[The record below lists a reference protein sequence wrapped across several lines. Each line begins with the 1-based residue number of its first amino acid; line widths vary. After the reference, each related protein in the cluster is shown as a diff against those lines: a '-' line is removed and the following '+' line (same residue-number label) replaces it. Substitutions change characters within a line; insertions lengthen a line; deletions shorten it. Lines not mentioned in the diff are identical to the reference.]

1 MSSLRFFILTLMSTA
16 CIFCVLAD
24 NLVIHGRVTDQ
35 NGQPLEGATVKV
47 SPGFAGTMTKSNGE
61 YRLTCAAADTIR
73 ITVSYISYLT
83 QTRTLVEPKG
93 ELTVNVRMRP
103 VEKQLDEVEVV
114 DIRKQTDAMQRLGVR
129 EYRRSSGD
137 PTGGSIESMLST
149 MPGVTGASEL
159 SGQYSVRGGSYDEN
173 AVYLNGFELVRP
185 QLVGSSAQEGLSIL
199 NPELT
204 KSIEFSTGGFGAQ
217 YTDRMSSVLDVT
229 YRRPERTEGTLALS
243 LMGGEASF
251 GTGSQRFAQL
261 HGVRYRRNSSLLST
275 TDTKGEYDPDFF
287 DWQSYFVFNPSS
299 RLKVTLLGDVNLS
312 NYRFKPTDRTT
323 NFGTLNDAKRFKVYF
338 DGREKDRF
346 TSWFGGTSVDWRINT
361 SSTLSLQLSGQKVDE
376 LVSYDISGEYWLD
389 QAGTDGSES
398 GTIGG
403 ELGVGR
409 YHDHARNRLKT
420 HILTAALRGIT
431 VVKSNSITYGA
442 DIKNLSMDENSREW
456 ERRDSAGFSLP
467 VSGEQLKVF
476 YSSVSRNKLSTM
488 QTSVYIQ
495 DNLKINGYYGY
506 LNISGGIRAT
516 YTAFNKEFIVSPRA
530 QVGFVPASNPRWAL
544 RFAAGLYHQTPFFKE
559 IRRAVEIAPGEY
571 TVELNRDIKSQK
583 SLQFIAGADFTFKA
597 FNRPFKLSGE
607 AYYKV
612 LSDLIPYEIDNLKIT
627 YSGINESKGHV
638 AGLDMKL
645 FGQFVPGSDSWLSIG
660 LMNSSEKL
668 RGINVPRPNDRRYS
682 LSLYFTDYFPKIQ
695 KLKLSLRGIFMDGL
709 PQSTPHS
716 SRDEG
721 SFRTPAYKR
730 VDIGMSYGLL
740 TADRTNRT
748 LPWLRSAWIGVDIF
762 NLFDIS
768 NTGNYYW
775 VSDVNNIEYAVPNY
789 LTRRMINVKLSLD
802 F

>member
-1 MSSLRFFILTLMSTA
+1 MLCA
-16 CIFCVLAD
+16 PAA
-24 NLVIHGRVTDQ
+24 NLVLHGRVTDQ

-61 YRLTCAAADTIR
+61 YRLSCATADTIR
-73 ITVSYISYLT
+73 VTFSYISYRT
-83 QTRTLVEPKG
+83 ETRTLIEPEG
-93 ELTVNVRMRP
+93 DLILNMRLRP

-229 YRRPERTEGTLALS
+229 YRRPERTEGTLSLS

-251 GTGSQRFAQL
+251 GTGSRRFAQL

-287 DWQSYFVFNPSS
+287 DWQSYLVFNPSS
-299 RLKVTLLGDVNLS
+299 RLKITLLGDVNLS
-312 NYRFKPTDRTT
+312 NYRFRPTDRTT
-323 NFGTLNDAKRFKVYF
+323 NFGTLNDAKKFKVYF

-346 TSWFGGTSVDWRINT
+346 TSWLGGASADWRINSVNT
-361 SSTLSLQLSGQKVDE
+361 VSLQLSGQKVDE
-376 LVSYDISGEYWLD
+376 LVAYDISGEYWLD
-389 QAGTDGSES
+389 QAGTDGSD
-398 GTIGG
+398 GGIIGG

-420 HILTAALRGIT
+420 HLLTAAIRGIS
-431 VVKSNSITYGA
+431 VIKSHSVTYGA
-442 DIKNLSMDENSREW
+442 DIRNLSMDENSREW

-467 VSGEQLKVF
+467 VSAEELKVY
-476 YSSVSRNKLSTM
+476 YSSVSRNKLSTV

-495 DNLKINGYYGY
+495 DNLKLNGDFGY
-506 LNISGGIRAT
+506 LNLSAGIRAT
-516 YTAFNKEFIVSPRA
+516 YTDFNKEFIVSPRV
-530 QVGFVPASNPRWAL
+530 QIGFVPASNTRWAL

-559 IRRAVEIAPGEY
+559 IRRAAEIAEGEY
-571 TVELNRDIKSQK
+571 TVELNRNIKSQK

-638 AGLDMKL
+638 TGLDLKL

-660 LMNSSEKL
+660 LMNSREKL
-668 RGINVPRPNDRRYS
+668 RGVNVPRPNDRRYS
-682 LSLYFTDYFPKIQ
+682 LSLYFTDYFPKIE

-709 PQSTPHS
+709 PQSAPHS
-716 SRDEG
+716 SRDKG
-721 SFRTPAYKR
+721 YFRTPPYKR
-730 VDIGMSYGLL
+730 VDIGLSYGLL
-740 TADRTNRT
+740 TADRTANIM
-748 LPWLRSAWIGVDIF
+748 PWLRSAWIGVDVF

-768 NTGNYYW
+768 NVGNYYW
-775 VSDVNNIEYAVPNY
+775 VSDVNNIGYAVPNY